1 MATLLSSEILEK
13 LEDRIREM
21 EVGEKFPS
29 ERKMAEEL
37 GISRNMLRESLRVLS
52 DKGLIEVIPGKGAYV
67 SNRQDEKLAD
77 YLESIVFDNHN
88 YLKDIVEVRSVLEM
102 EVCLKAAKVATEED
116 IRELEM
122 IYDQMESCRKHVK
135 KFNEC
140 DVAFHLQIAKASHN
154 SIYPALLS
162 SLYTISER
170 KFFIITEI
178 YPTRVDSAQKEHR
191 ALIEAIR
198 NHDRKSIKAVAGKHF
213 DIQDILISQSKIKD
227 GKV

>member
-13 LEDRIREM
+13 LEGKIREM

-29 ERKMAEEL
+29 ERKMAEEF

-77 YLESIVFDNHN
+77 YLESVVFDNQN
-88 YLKDIVEVRSVLEM
+88 YLMDIVEVRSVLEM
-102 EVCLKAAKVATEED
+102 EVCLKAAK
-116 IRELEM
+116 
-122 IYDQMESCRKHVK
+122 
-135 KFNEC
+135 
-140 DVAFHLQIAKASHN
+140 VAFHLQIAKASHN

-162 SLYTISER
+162 SLYAISER
-170 KFFIITEI
+170 KFFMITEI
-178 YPTRVDSAQKEHR
+178 YPTRVDSAQKEHK

-198 NHDRKSIKAVAGKHF
+198 NKDRKSIKAVAGKHF
-213 DIQDILISQSKIKD
+213 DIQDILISQSKVKD
-227 GKV
+227 KT

>member
-1 MATLLSSEILEK
+1 MAILLSSEILEK
-13 LEDRIREM
+13 LEGKIREM

-29 ERKMAEEL
+29 ERKMAEEF

-77 YLESIVFDNHN
+77 YLESVVFDNHN
-88 YLKDIVEVRSVLEM
+88 YLMDIVEVRSVLEM
-102 EVCLKAAKVATEED
+102 EVCLKAAKVATKED
-116 IRELEM
+116 ICELEA
-122 IYDQMESCRKHVK
+122 IYEQMETYRKHVK

-162 SLYTISER
+162 SLYAISER
-170 KFFIITEI
+170 KFFMITEI
-178 YPTRVDSAQKEHR
+178 YPTRVDSAQKEHK

-198 NHDRKSIKAVAGKHF
+198 DQDRKSIKAIAGKHF

-227 GKV
+227 IKV